1 MVSPVPVTE
10 LKLSIEPFNGLFKRK
25 FNPEDLMFRK
35 IVVAV
40 FIILLVIVPVVT
52 NAQDEDV
59 PTVAI
64 IRLGPLPPFEYSQ
77 QGTLDVLAAYGY
89 VDGENI
95 SLTFGDA
102 GMDVP
107 TANLLIEEAINNEV
121 DVIITITTPVSQ
133 AAVNA
138 TLEMEDPPV
147 ILFNTVTQPYAA
159 GIAQASCIKPAHV
172 WGSQAL
178 PDFATILPIVWEL
191 NPDIEK
197 LGWIYSTSEAN
208 AVASTEIVQ
217 PIAEE
222 LGLEMAITS
231 VAESSEV
238 GTAAEALAGEG
249 IDAFFIPTDSTVGN
263 ALAAILGVAEEEGIP
278 VFFADSLQV
287 FAGVTVG
294 AGVSYYQEGV
304 DTGRVL
310 VAYLNG
316 DIDIATTGLSKQV
329 GNLVGVNLDTAA
341 TQGIEVPQSL
351 LDMANFVIEGG
362 ENTGDVLSL
371 PDVTEEEMQAADAE
385 WAESLFCS
393 EERIAEQQAE
403 LDAQ

>member
-1 MVSPVPVTE
+1 MFKKLLAVLLISLMVTAPVP
-10 LKLSIEPFNGLFKRK
+10 
-25 FNPEDLMFRK
+25 
-35 IVVAV
+35 
-40 FIILLVIVPVVT
+40 LL
-52 NAQDEDV
+52 AQDDI

-64 IRLGPLPPFEYSQ
+64 IRLGPLPPFQYSQ

-95 SLTFGDA
+95 KLILGDA

-107 TANLLIEEAINNEV
+107 TANLLIEDAINSDV
-121 DVIITITTPVSQ
+121 DVIVTITTPVSQ

-138 TLEMEDPPV
+138 TLDMEDPP
-147 ILFNTVTQPYAA
+147 IIMFNTVTQPYAA
-159 GIAQASCIKPAHV
+159 GIAQAPCIKPAHV

-178 PDFATILPIVWEL
+178 PDFATILPLVWEL
-191 NPDIEK
+191 NPEIK
-197 LGWIYSTSEAN
+197 NLGWIYSTSEPN

-217 PIAEE
+217 PIAAE
-222 LGLEMAITS
+222 LGLTLHITS

-238 GTAAEALAGEG
+238 GAAAEALAGEG

-263 ALAAILGVAEEEGIP
+263 ALASILSVAEEEGIP

-287 FAGVTVG
+287 FSGVTVG

-316 DIDIATTGLSKQV
+316 DIDIATTGLSKQS
-329 GNLVGVNLDTAA
+329 GTLIGVNLDTAA
-341 TQGIEVPQSL
+341 MQDVEVPQSL
-351 LDMANFVIEGG
+351 LDMANFVIEDG
-362 ENTGDVLSL
+362 ENTGEVLSL
-371 PDVTEEEMQAADAE
+371 PDVSFEELQEQDAAFVE
-385 WAESLFCS
+385 NLFCS

>member
-1 MVSPVPVTE
+1 MSRKTLCFIVT
-10 LKLSIEPFNGLFKRK
+10 L
-25 FNPEDLMFRK
+25 
-35 IVVAV
+35 A
-40 FIILLVIVPVVT
+40 LLTVMAGPLT
-52 NAQDEDV
+52 AQDDI

-77 QGTLDVLAAYGY
+77 QGTLDVLDAYGY

-95 SLTFGDA
+95 NLILGDA
-102 GMDVP
+102 AMDVP
-107 TANLLIEEAINNEV
+107 TANLLIEDAIDQGA

-159 GIAQASCIKPAHV
+159 GIAQAACLKPDHV

-178 PDFATILPIVWEL
+178 PDYATILPLVWEL
-191 NPDIEK
+191 DPEIET
-197 LGWIYSTSEAN
+197 LGWIYSTTEPN
-208 AVASTEIVQ
+208 GVASTAIVEPLAPEI
-217 PIAEE
+217 
-222 LGLEMAITS
+222 GLSLVIES
-231 VAESSEV
+231 VAETSEV
-238 GTAAEALAGEG
+238 GTAAEAAAGDG

-263 ALAAILGVAEEEGIP
+263 GLASILGVAEEEGIA

-316 DIDIATTGLSKQV
+316 DLDIATTGISQQV
-329 GNLVGVNLDTAA
+329 GTLIGVNLDSAA
-341 TQGIEVPQSL
+341 MQDVEVPQSL
-351 LDMANFVIEGG
+351 LDMADFVIQDG
-362 ENTGDVLSL
+362 ENIGEVLSL
-371 PDVTEEEMQAADAE
+371 PDVSQEELAEIDAAYI
-385 WAESLFCS
+385 ESLFCS
-393 EERIAEQQAE
+393 EERIAEQQAA
-403 LDAQ
+403 LDSE

>member
-1 MVSPVPVTE
+1 MFKKLLAVLLISLMVTAPVP
-10 LKLSIEPFNGLFKRK
+10 
-25 FNPEDLMFRK
+25 
-35 IVVAV
+35 
-40 FIILLVIVPVVT
+40 LL
-52 NAQDEDV
+52 AQDDI

-64 IRLGPLPPFEYSQ
+64 IRLGPLPPFQYSQ

-95 SLTFGDA
+95 KLILGDA

-107 TANLLIEEAINNEV
+107 TANLLIEDAINSDV

-138 TLEMEDPPV
+138 TLDMEDPPI

-159 GIAQASCIKPAHV
+159 GIAQAPCIKPAHV

-178 PDFATILPIVWEL
+178 PDFATILPLVWEL
-191 NPDIEK
+191 NPEIK
-197 LGWIYSTSEAN
+197 NLGWIYSTSEPN

-222 LGLEMAITS
+222 LGLTLHITS

-238 GTAAEALAGEG
+238 GAAAEALAGED

-263 ALAAILGVAEEEGIP
+263 ALASILSVAEEEGIP

-287 FAGVTVG
+287 FSGVTVG

-316 DIDIATTGLSKQV
+316 DIDIATTGLSKQS
-329 GNLVGVNLDTAA
+329 GTLIGVNLDTAA
-341 TQGIEVPQSL
+341 MQDVEVPQSL
-351 LDMANFVIEGG
+351 LDMANFVIEDG
-362 ENTGDVLSL
+362 ENTGEVLSL
-371 PDVTEEEMQAADAE
+371 PDVSFEELQEQDAAFVE
-385 WAESLFCS
+385 NLFCS

-403 LDAQ
+403 LDDQ